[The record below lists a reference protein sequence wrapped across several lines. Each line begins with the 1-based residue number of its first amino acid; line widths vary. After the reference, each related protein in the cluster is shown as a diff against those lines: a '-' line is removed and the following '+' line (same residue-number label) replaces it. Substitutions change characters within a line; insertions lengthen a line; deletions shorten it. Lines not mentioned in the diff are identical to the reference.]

1 MAWSPA
7 LGLFVAVGGGTTN
20 YAASS
25 PDGIT
30 WTTRT
35 LATNTWTSVAWSPFL
50 GSFVAVG
57 ATISSASSSDGITW
71 TQSTLETN
79 TWESVVWS
87 SSLLSFIAVG
97 SGGTHYSAKTNQ
109 SIYGTNF
116 VWRLATTTAIIGN
129 QSIGNFAIG
138 NIAATMTA
146 ISNATWCV
154 IDQFAGTAYS
164 QAILTFPVAMV
175 TATMAS
181 GIGIV
186 GYNQAGTLSATPT
199 YYGPVGAATFTL
211 TVGAHSEGPG
221 YSESVFS
228 RSDVS
233 NQTLYYQAPIMS
245 HQPGPWYD
253 YQQQT
258 GAGTSS
264 GVLCNGFGR
273 LNDFNNNALG
283 NTCAL
288 RVLMTPASAT
298 SGIPTGLAAAQIGQA
313 ATTPQDCIGVP
324 LTLNGEF
331 DYSFM
336 PHVVDNGSSRVNV
349 IYRYNGVLI
358 YLSIQSG
365 VANTISRI
373 SDKVYMINC
382 LSPNNC
388 VDIQKGGLFLGAND
402 YNGRILKRGSGTQI
416 TTTGIVAV
424 MQGQHAYSIDT
435 GIKQIVSTFTT
446 STDIVPGIA
455 LPTWIDRAIPDFGVN
470 VYANSVTAPVYSTTY
485 EAFNI
490 TIGNAALVAAAYTS
504 EATLQPLAMGYTFYD
519 KVFQSELE
527 TLFLGVS
534 QPPPLAVSPDILYDY
549 LGYMTGN
556 QLNGAYQGFT
566 LYGQPYV
573 FDGTYIYAVT
583 FNQSAFEG
591 RGLPVAVATGLQLIA
606 VAPTQAFF
614 LSTFDNS
621 IHLYNGARDLVKRK
635 RMNQLE
641 NVINGAYSVR
651 DNAVMLQTANHF
663 VYISDNI
670 ASYLTKT
677 ASQTAV
683 SIYDTTNGLVI
694 ANNIAQWNYTFE
706 PLPGSSP
713 VALNFQ
719 TAYFAIKNN
728 MRAILAGIT
737 VYIYSATKAAI
748 PLTLTIY
755 TMDTDGLSFA
765 SQPRNVTIN
774 PNMYD
779 INGIALYRVQPQ
791 TTKALAMSLQIQ
803 SNVLVTI
810 TKIVPEFRPEAAGVS
825 PADRSG

>member
-1 MAWSPA
+1 MLFHHRMAS
-7 LGLFVAVGGGTTN
+7 LGLGEHLQRILGLRWRGLQLWVCLWQLAAGTTN

-164 QAILTFPVAMV
+164 QAILTFPVTMV

-181 GIGIV
+181 GIGVV
-186 GYNQAGTLSATPT
+186 GYNQAGTLSTTPT

-258 GAGTSS
+258 GTGTSS

-288 RVLMTPASAT
+288 RVLMTPVSTT
-298 SGIPTGLAAAQIGQA
+298 SGLATGLSAAQIGQPSDN
-313 ATTPQDCIGVP
+313 ATRLHRGTSSH
-324 LTLNGEF
+324 LNGEF

-534 QPPPLAVSPDILYDY
+534 QPPPFGGES
-549 LGYMTGN
+549 
-556 QLNGAYQGFT
+556 
-566 LYGQPYV
+566 
-573 FDGTYIYAVT
+573 
-583 FNQSAFEG
+583 
-591 RGLPVAVATGLQLIA
+591 
-606 VAPTQAFF
+606 
-614 LSTFDNS
+614 
-621 IHLYNGARDLVKRK
+621 
-635 RMNQLE
+635 
-641 NVINGAYSVR
+641 
-651 DNAVMLQTANHF
+651 
-663 VYISDNI
+663 
-670 ASYLTKT
+670 
-677 ASQTAV
+677 
-683 SIYDTTNGLVI
+683 
-694 ANNIAQWNYTFE
+694 
-706 PLPGSSP
+706 
-713 VALNFQ
+713 
-719 TAYFAIKNN
+719 
-728 MRAILAGIT
+728 
-737 VYIYSATKAAI
+737 
-748 PLTLTIY
+748 
-755 TMDTDGLSFA
+755 
-765 SQPRNVTIN
+765 
-774 PNMYD
+774 
-779 INGIALYRVQPQ
+779 
-791 TTKALAMSLQIQ
+791 
-803 SNVLVTI
+803 
-810 TKIVPEFRPEAAGVS
+810 
-825 PADRSG
+825 